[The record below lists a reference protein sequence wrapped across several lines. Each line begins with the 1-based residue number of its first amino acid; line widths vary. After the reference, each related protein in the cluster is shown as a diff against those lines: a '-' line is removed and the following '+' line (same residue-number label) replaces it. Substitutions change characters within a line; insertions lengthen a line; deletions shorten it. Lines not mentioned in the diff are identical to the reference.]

1 MIQEVMDSDMSE
13 RPKVK
18 FRVSGEKSGH
28 SLEDDESVRRSTK
41 KKKDSHLL
49 LDSEMETDLESSMG
63 GEKLDGKESDSPV
76 GVRVGVSYKESL
88 LGEIPGAYERAFFGN
103 SMEEDGAVYSD
114 DEDGDPPE
122 EGEVVIKFSKELKQ
136 RIRAPWNTSL
146 IVKVFG
152 RLKPHTGSPD
162 PRCWIDGVGSWPFV
176 IFIDDVRSWPF
187 VIFIDGV
194 GFEAVRDVVG
204 GIGIGMGIGGC
215 LEGEC
220 RSGGGGGDRASGF
233 FIFLIFVLDERD
245 YWSFEDE
252 ESIFGGESKGIGI
265 LEVGEKPIAAAF
277 LELGIVER
285 SSHEGHSRSYVHESD
300 LLPEPEFLGLEDLS
314 ADVKGG
320 GVYPTDQQL
329 IFLFEEILKKKN
341 LGRGERKQIWG
352 EEK

>member
-1 MIQEVMDSDMSE
+1 MDSDMSE
-13 RPKVK
+13 CPKVK

-103 SMEEDGAVYSD
+103 SMEEDGEVYSD

-152 RLKPHTGSPD
+152 RSVGYMFLVNKLKNLW
-162 PRCWIDGVGSWPFV
+162 RMVGNFACV
-176 IFIDDVRSWPF
+176 DLGLGFFLVRFNSC
-187 VIFIDGV
+187 D
-194 GFEAVRDVVG
+194 GFEHVLKAGPWFVG
-204 GIGIGMGIGGC
+204 
-215 LEGEC
+215 
-220 RSGGGGGDRASGF
+220 DY
-233 FIFLIFVLDERD
+233 FLSLRPWVPD
-245 YWSFEDE
+245 
-252 ESIFGGESKGIGI
+252 
-265 LEVGEKPIAAAF
+265 
-277 LELGIVER
+277 LELQK
-285 SSHEGHSRSYVHESD
+285 
-300 LLPEPEFLGLEDLS
+300 LLSPP
-314 ADVKGG
+314 
-320 GVYPTDQQL
+320 
-329 IFLFEEILKKKN
+329 
-341 LGRGERKQIWG
+341 
-352 EEK
+352 